1 MSKNIN
7 SIRTELEE
15 MIMKIKKKISNVDN
29 ILNTYKFNNEDILKK
44 LNLIQNDLNK
54 CESECNKFLSLI
66 ESSNMK
72 QNELERQQLFY
83 TKLQKLINTQ
93 KDSFNNLITKYKNLS
108 QNNIDNN
115 SDEDKEFDNDDEND
129 YMIPKQQIM
138 SLNNLVQNKNKEID
152 NIHKKTLLINQI
164 SKEVNM
170 ITYNQEMKLNDVENN
185 IQNVQENTKEAFQT
199 LLKTAKEDKKNKIS
213 NCWIILFL
221 TLFLGVLIFFYMKI
235 KQ

>member
-29 ILNTYKFNNEDILKK
+29 ILNTNKFNNEDILKQ
-44 LNLIQNDLNK
+44 LNFIQNDLNK
-54 CESECNKFLSLI
+54 CENECNKFLSI
-66 ESSNMK
+66 IQSSNIK
-72 QNELERQQLFY
+72 QNELEKQQLFH
-83 TKLQKLINTQ
+83 TKLTKLINTQ
-93 KDSFNNLITKYKNLS
+93 KNYFNNLIKKHKNLS

-138 SLNNLVQNKNKEID
+138 TLNNLVQNKNKAID

-170 ITYNQEMKLNDVENN
+170 ITHTQEMKLNDVENN

-221 TLFLGVLIFFYMKI
+221 TLFLGILIFFYTKI
-235 KQ
+235 K

>member
-29 ILNTYKFNNEDILKK
+29 ILNTNKFNNEDILKQ
-44 LNLIQNDLNK
+44 LNFIQNDLNK
-54 CESECNKFLSLI
+54 CENECNKFLSI
-66 ESSNMK
+66 IQSSNLK
-72 QNELERQQLFY
+72 QNELEKQQLFH
-83 TKLQKLINTQ
+83 TKLTKLINTQ
-93 KDSFNNLITKYKNLS
+93 KNYFNNLIKKHKNLS

-138 SLNNLVQNKNKEID
+138 TLNNLVQNKNKAID

-170 ITYNQEMKLNDVENN
+170 ITHTQEMKLNDVENN

-221 TLFLGVLIFFYMKI
+221 TLFLGILIFFYTKI
-235 KQ
+235 K

>member
-15 MIMKIKKKISNVDN
+15 MIMKIKKKISNIDN
-29 ILNTYKFNNEDILKK
+29 ILNTNRFNNEDILKK

-54 CESECNKFLSLI
+54 CENECNKFLSII
-66 ESSNMK
+66 ESSNIK

-93 KDSFNNLITKYKNLS
+93 KDSFKNLLTKYKNLS

-138 SLNNLVQNKNKEID
+138 SLNNLVQNKNKAID

-199 LLKTAKEDKKNKIS
+199 LLKTAKEDKKKKIS
-213 NCWIILFL
+213 NCWIVLFL
-221 TLFLGVLIFFYMKI
+221 TLFLGILIFFYMKI
-235 KQ
+235 KK

>member
-15 MIMKIKKKISNVDN
+15 MIMKIKKKISNIDN
-29 ILNTYKFNNEDILKK
+29 ILNTNRFNNEDILKK

-54 CESECNKFLSLI
+54 CENECNKFLSI
-66 ESSNMK
+66 IQSSNIK
-72 QNELERQQLFY
+72 QNELEKQQLFH
-83 TKLQKLINTQ
+83 TKLTKLINTQ
-93 KDSFNNLITKYKNLS
+93 KNYFNNLIKKHKNLS

-138 SLNNLVQNKNKEID
+138 SLNNLVQNKNKAID

-170 ITYNQEMKLNDVENN
+170 ITHTQEMKLNDVENN

-221 TLFLGVLIFFYMKI
+221 TLFLGILIFFYTKI
-235 KQ
+235 K

>member
-29 ILNTYKFNNEDILKK
+29 ILNTNKFNNEDILKQ
-44 LNLIQNDLNK
+44 LNFIQNDLNK
-54 CESECNKFLSLI
+54 CENECNKFLSI
-66 ESSNMK
+66 IQSSNLK
-72 QNELERQQLFY
+72 QNELEKQQLFH
-83 TKLQKLINTQ
+83 TKLTKLINTQ
-93 KDSFNNLITKYKNLS
+93 KNYFNNLIKKHKNLS

-138 SLNNLVQNKNKEID
+138 TLNNLVQNKNKAID

-170 ITYNQEMKLNDVENN
+170 ITHTQEMKLNDVENN

-221 TLFLGVLIFFYMKI
+221 TLFLGILVFFYTKI
-235 KQ
+235 K

>member
-15 MIMKIKKKISNVDN
+15 MIMKIKKKISNIDN
-29 ILNTYKFNNEDILKK
+29 ILNTNRFNNEDILKK

-54 CESECNKFLSLI
+54 CENECNKFLSII
-66 ESSNMK
+66 ESSNIK

-93 KDSFNNLITKYKNLS
+93 KDSFKNLLTKYKNLS

-138 SLNNLVQNKNKEID
+138 SLNNLVQNKNKAID

-221 TLFLGVLIFFYMKI
+221 TLFLGILIFFYTKI
-235 KQ
+235 K

>member
-29 ILNTYKFNNEDILKK
+29 ILNTNKFNNEDILKQ
-44 LNLIQNDLNK
+44 LNFIQNDLNK
-54 CESECNKFLSLI
+54 CENECNKFLSI
-66 ESSNMK
+66 IQSSNIK
-72 QNELERQQLFY
+72 QNELEKQQLFH
-83 TKLQKLINTQ
+83 TKLTKLINTQ
-93 KDSFNNLITKYKNLS
+93 KNYFNNLIKKHKNLS

-138 SLNNLVQNKNKEID
+138 SLNNLVQNKNKAID

-221 TLFLGVLIFFYMKI
+221 TLFLGILIFFYTKI
-235 KQ
+235 K

>member
-15 MIMKIKKKISNVDN
+15 MIMKIKKKISNIDN
-29 ILNTYKFNNEDILKK
+29 ILNTNRFNNEDILKK

-54 CESECNKFLSLI
+54 CENECNKFLSII
-66 ESSNMK
+66 ESSNIK

-93 KDSFNNLITKYKNLS
+93 KDSFKNLITKYKNLS

-138 SLNNLVQNKNKEID
+138 SLNNLVQNKNKAID

-185 IQNVQENTKEAFQT
+185 IQNVEENTKEAFQT
-199 LLKTAKEDKKNKIS
+199 LLKTALFIYKNYILKNNIQKILIFITEDK
-213 NCWIILFL
+213 
-221 TLFLGVLIFFYMKI
+221 IF
-235 KQ
+235 